1 MTSIVCGAIAV
12 LIAFLGVFLYVAARL
27 FRQRRAPEIDARWL
41 AEFSPARY
49 RPMQCLLEEEDIE
62 FLAAQPGYTSSLGR
76 RFRGQRRKVFLA
88 YLRNLSRDFER
99 LHRAAR
105 VLLLS
110 APEDRPDYA
119 AALVRQRI
127 SFERALLVVRCRLLL
142 NGVSGSAPDVSGL
155 VDALEAMNAQVRTL
169 AAAPFAA

>member
-1 MTSIVCGAIAV
+1 MNSILCGAIAV
-12 LIAFLGVFLYVAARL
+12 LIAFLGVFLYVTVRL
-27 FRQRRAPEIDARWL
+27 LRRRHAPEIDARWL

-49 RPMQCLLEEEDIE
+49 RPMQRLLAEEDLE
-62 FLAAQPGYTSSLGR
+62 FLAAQPGYAPSLGR
-76 RFRGQRRKVFLA
+76 RFRMERRRVFSA

-127 SFERALLVVRCRLLL
+127 SFERALLLVRCRLLL
-142 NGVSGSAPDVSGL
+142 NLIGGGAIDVSRL
-155 VDALEAMNAQVRTL
+155 VDALEGMNAQVRAL
-169 AAAPFAA
+169 AAVPYAA